1 MALPP
6 GDMALSS
13 RRIRD
18 TIFPARPGTPGCLGP
33 GPRFDPF
40 FFLPLPRH
48 LLTSTSNPTVK
59 HLVKMRDNRARRRAG
74 RVLVDG
80 WRETQR
86 AIESGLDAIGIYVV
100 AGRGDATP
108 THGQSAHPQSDAE
121 RFVTESAA
129 RALVDV
135 SPTVMQKIAYGQSE
149 RGVVAEFAA
158 PEWGL
163 SELRLPDAG
172 LVLVLDQIEKPGNIG
187 AAFRCADA
195 AGADAVILCPA
206 AADRFNPNAIRNS
219 LGAVFSVPSATA
231 DEPDAKAW
239 LAELGYR
246 ICAARVESSRPLW
259 QADLTGRLA
268 LVIGSEARGL
278 GDHWQSDDVTVD
290 AIRIPMAGNVDSLN
304 ASVSAAVLLYEAK
317 RQRQVA
323 GPN

>member
-6 GDMALSS
+6 GGMALSS

-18 TIFPARPGTPGCLGP
+18 TIFPARPGTPGCLGLV
-33 GPRFDPF
+33 PRFDPF
-40 FFLPLPRH
+40 FSLHRPQL

-86 AIESGLDAIGIYVV
+86 AIESGLNPLGIYVV
-100 AGRGDATP
+100 AGRGDAAP
-108 THGQSAHPQSDAE
+108 THPQSDAE
-121 RFVTESAA
+121 RFVTESEA
-129 RALVDV
+129 RALVNV

-158 PEWGL
+158 PAWGL
-163 SELRLPDAG
+163 SELRLPDSG

-219 LGAVFSVPSATA
+219 LGAVFSLPSATA
-231 DEPDAKAW
+231 DEPHAKAW
-239 LAELGYR
+239 LVEHGYR

-268 LVIGSEARGL
+268 LVIGSEAHGL
-278 GDHWQSDDVTVD
+278 GDHWQSDDDVTID
-290 AIRIPMAGNVDSLN
+290 AIRIPMAGNIDSLN
-304 ASVSAAVLLYEAK
+304 ASVSAAVLLYEAQ
-317 RQRQVA
+317 RQRQTA
-323 GPN
+323 SSN

>member
-1 MALPP
+1 M
-6 GDMALSS
+6 
-13 RRIRD
+13 
-18 TIFPARPGTPGCLGP
+18 
-33 GPRFDPF
+33 
-40 FFLPLPRH
+40 
-48 LLTSTSNPTVK
+48 LTSTSNPTVK

-86 AIESGLDAIGIYVV
+86 AIESGLDPVGIYVV
-100 AGRGDATP
+100 ADHGDAVMP
-108 THGQSAHPQSDAE
+108 ASQQSTHPQSDAQ
-121 RFVTESAA
+121 RFVTDSASQ
-129 RALVDV
+129 ALVSV

-158 PEWGL
+158 PDWSL
-163 SELRLPDAG
+163 SQLRLPETG

-231 DEPDAKAW
+231 DEADAKAW
-239 LAELGYR
+239 LTERGYR

-268 LVIGSEARGL
+268 MVIGSEAHGL
-278 GDHWQSDDVTVD
+278 GDHWQSDADGTVD
-290 AIRIPMAGNVDSLN
+290 AIRIPMAGNIDSLN
-304 ASVSAAVLLYEAK
+304 ASVSAAVFLYEAK

-323 GPN
+323 GSK